1 MSDVI
6 KAEAINFSYRV
17 LTNHQSSLKT
27 LFKDFVNRKVRV
39 ENYQALKDLS
49 FSVTK
54 GETVAIIG
62 KNGAGKSTL
71 LKLLAQVV
79 PPTSGQLTVIGSV
92 APMIELGA
100 GFNPEL
106 TGRENI
112 IFYSALLGRDIKEVK
127 ARVEEIA
134 DWAGVTDHLD
144 YQLRTFSS
152 GMIARLAFSTATDQV
167 PDLLLIDEVL
177 SVGDGEFALKSK
189 KRMQEIITS
198 GATVILVSHDLVTV
212 AQLANRVIWLE
223 KGAIK
228 MVGNPSEVIAAYQLS
243 GG

>member
-100 GFNPEL
+100 GFSPEL

-134 DWAGVTDHLD
+134 DWAGVTDHM
-144 YQLRTFSS
+144 YHQLRTFSS

-167 PDLLLIDEVL
+167 PDLLLLDEVL
-177 SVGDGEFALKSK
+177 CVGDGEFALKSK

-198 GATVILVSHDLVTV
+198 GTTVILVSHDLATV

-228 MVGNPSEVIAAYQLS
+228 MVGNPSEVIAAYQVS